1 MNEDDDLDFARL
13 VGPVRRLE
21 HDRIEPDRPR
31 RSARVRAGG
40 RPSDHPLREVAE
52 PPAEAPAQWFHH
64 GLQKKRIQR
73 IRQGELPLDARLD
86 LHGLRRD
93 QAVAEL
99 SRFLHHALLDGCRF
113 LVIVHGQG
121 YGSENEAV
129 LKPLT
134 RHWLSQQ
141 QEVLAWCPARPRH
154 GGGGATYVYLRRPT
168 S

>member
-1 MNEDDDLDFARL
+1 MNEDEEADFARL

-21 HDRIEPDRPR
+21 HDRIEPERPGP
-31 RSARVRAGG
+31 SARIRVRG
-40 RPSDHPLREVAE
+40 RAADNPLRTVAE
-52 PPAEAPAQWFHH
+52 PPAETRAQWFHH

-73 IRQGELPLDARLD
+73 IRRGELPLDAQLD

-93 QAVAEL
+93 QAVDEL
-99 SRFLHHALLDGCRF
+99 SRLLHHALRDGCRF
-113 LVIVHGQG
+113 LLIVHGQG
-121 YGSENEAV
+121 HGSEQEAV

-134 RHWLSQQ
+134 RHWLSRQ

-154 GGGGATYVYLRRPT
+154 GGDGATYVYLRRDD